1 MFVAGTAQTEALR
14 NHLKWFLF
22 LRVIV
27 ITAFLG
33 AFAAM
38 QFAAGDLDDGAGLLY
53 TIAATYAFSIASA
66 LTLKRTQR
74 LAEFTYVQLEADV
87 LLITGAVLVTGGGNS
102 PFPFLY
108 SLVILNAA
116 ILLSTN
122 GAAVAAIAPPP
133 PTRCSWPVVL
143 SVPEL
148 EELTGAP
155 TPTIDVNLVA
165 RLLIENAPSPSS
177 PISPRADA
185 EAARCRTPARR
196 RTHTQSIA
204 SHACNR
210 RWRRTS
216 AAV

>member
-1 MFVAGTAQTEALR
+1 MLAAGSAQAEALR

-33 AFAAM
+33 AFAAV

-66 LTLKRTQR
+66 VMLARTR
-74 LAEFTYVQLEADV
+74 HLLEFTYVQLGLDV

-108 SLVILNAA
+108 SLPILSAA

-122 GAAVAAIAPPP
+122 GAAVTALM
-133 PTRCSWPVVL
+133 S
-143 SVPEL
+143 
-148 EELTGAP
+148 
-155 TPTIDVNLVA
+155 
-165 RLLIENAPSPSS
+165 
-177 PISPRADA
+177 
-185 EAARCRTPARR
+185 
-196 RTHTQSIA
+196 
-204 SHACNR
+204 
-210 RWRRTS
+210 S
-216 AAV
+216 AAYTVLMAL